1 MKYYLLVFAICLVKD
16 LVATL
21 QIILI
26 SKLSYYSVVTAA
38 LTTLMSWALTVFLII
53 RDDRVEIIMA
63 MVAADIVATALGIAL
78 VRYGRTRK

>member
-53 RDDRVEIIMA
+53 RDDRVEI